1 MRGLQIEQRSAGLTP
16 LYRDIALHMYADSHH
31 YGSIAIVAKHPAQI
45 HAGLKRQWHELT
57 RKRSGVAANTA
68 VRSLRF
74 SATPLRDQAETDVAI
89 ATADEFLLAP
99 PTCRVMYVTYP
110 VDDITLRRI
119 TGFMP
124 EQSLVVLYEGV
135 AHA

>member
-1 MRGLQIEQRSAGLTP
+1 MHGLQIEQRTPGLTP
-16 LYRDIALHMYADSHH
+16 LYRDIALHMHADSPH
-31 YGSIAIVAKHPAQI
+31 GGIAIVAKHPAQI

-57 RKRSGVAANTA
+57 RKRSGVVANTQ
-68 VRSLRF
+68 VRSLHF
-74 SATPLRDQAETDVAI
+74 SANPLHDQAETDVAI

-110 VDDITLRRI
+110 VDDITLRCI

-124 EQSLVVLYEGV
+124 EHSLVVLYRGT
-135 AHA
+135 AYA